1 MQQQKNIH
9 GQAEEKA
16 KMAIAAVHPEAKL
29 LLYLIDQAFDKP
41 AWHGPNLRNSVRGLS
56 ADEAAW
62 RPAPGRHNIW
72 EVAVHAA
79 YWKYV
84 AARRLTGD
92 KETGFPHKGTNW
104 FSLPPPPDENSWRED
119 IALLEQLHSSLRE
132 AVKGVPA
139 SELYKPARGSRQIN
153 ATLIIG
159 IASHDLYHA
168 GQIRLLRRL
177 REKA

>member
-1 MQQQKNIH
+1 M
-9 GQAEEKA
+9 A
-16 KMAIAAVHPEAKL
+16 KDEVHPDMRL
-29 LLYLIDQAFDKP
+29 LLYLIDQAFDRP

-62 RPAPGRHNIW
+62 RPAPGRHDIW
-72 EVAVHAA
+72 EVTVHAA

-84 AARRLTGD
+84 ATRRLLGN
-92 KETGFPHKGTNW
+92 KNSSFPHKGSNW
-104 FSLPPPPDENSWRED
+104 FRLPVMAAEKDWRSD
-119 IALLEQLHSSLRE
+119 LALLEHTHSRLLD
-132 AVKGVPA
+132 AIKGVPA
-139 SELYKPARGSRQIN
+139 SELYKPARGSKQTN

-177 REKA
+177 QGET